1 MKAIKT
7 YKMKESAVNIPLYA
21 GSVLAI
27 IALISFLVT
36 MQPLFLPGVG
46 ISVFLVV
53 ISLMNK
59 NRETI
64 KLYEDHMEL
73 KFAPASPLHL
83 IRYQDLLRLEDKNK
97 NLKRLYF
104 LSEGKEKKIWI
115 QLNQHEKEDMEEFI
129 RFLQE
134 KIEAKKD

>member
-27 IALISFLVT
+27 IALVSFLVT